1 MTNMLPQAPDQN
13 QGPWANMEQALRDI
27 AGTGKE
33 TYIVMGG
40 HGIGGTGDNG
50 FKETIADGHVSV
62 PNVTW
67 KVVLVLAQGTD
78 DVNRVTGTTNH
89 RCNNAQPNTS
99 MDQTLEMT
107 IGRTTSCQLIRL
119 KSDEVMTS
127 FRMSQTRLKMA
138 SRRVSMA
145 AIPRARPVNQ
155 ADEDNSVNITLTAA
169 SPWWRADIHNC
180 EWSNAWTAHRE

>member
-1 MTNMLPQAPDQN
+1 
-13 QGPWANMEQALRDI
+13 MEQALRDI

-33 TYIVMGG
+33 LYIVMGG

-78 DVNRVTGTTNH
+78 DVNRVTGTT
-89 RCNNAQPNTS
+89 RTIAVIMPNPTRP

-119 KSDEVMTS
+119 KSD
-127 FRMSQTRLKMA
+127 RL
-138 SRRVSMA
+138 
-145 AIPRARPVNQ
+145 
-155 ADEDNSVNITLTAA
+155 
-169 SPWWRADIHNC
+169 
-180 EWSNAWTAHRE
+180 